1 MKYILLILSLSAFYA
16 YPYDPSAY
24 SNPNRHVCS
33 IALNNQ
39 IYNPSDFFNNN
50 LNYRIAENIGS
61 VTIAI
66 HNDDGTTRNIAIEV
80 APLVRDAADMW
91 NQRLIGRNSPIR
103 LTEIPQGSSSDT
115 DFQITRANDAQQTSL
130 GSDLA
135 ETTLILPPEV
145 QEHITNQVFNRPGI
159 VLTNT
164 FHYPR
169 ETFDTI
175 RRTLNDHYTEHHV
188 AKILVYHT
196 IAHEFGHALGLTHPG
211 LLELGELNEK
221 ENQIQ
226 LDRSNPGHFFA
237 IAITAELEQ
246 EQANA
251 RVPLMTSNDT
261 YFLRLRNQLGR
272 QLEYNDIA
280 PSELE
285 INAIAMENECGGSPS
300 SQSKINV
307 SASKICKEK
316 PRIFYPIAELLVPIY
331 QTQLFN

>member
-50 LNYRIAENIGS
+50 LRYRIAENIGS
-61 VTIAI
+61 VTVSI
-66 HNDDGTTRNIAIEV
+66 HNDDGTTRNITIEV

-91 NQRLIGRNSPIR
+91 NQRLIARNSPIR

-135 ETTLILPPEV
+135 ETTLVLPPEV

-164 FHYPR
+164 FNYPR
-169 ETFDTI
+169 ETFNTI
-175 RRTLNDHYTEHHV
+175 RKTLNEHYSEPHV

-211 LLELGELNEK
+211 LLELGGLNEK
-221 ENQIQ
+221 ENKIQ

-237 IAITAELEQ
+237 IAITAEVEQ
-246 EQANA
+246 GQANA

-272 QLEYNDIA
+272 QLEYNDLR

-285 INAIAMENECGGSPS
+285 LNAIATENACGDSPS
-300 SQSKINV
+300 PQSKRNV
-307 SASKICKEK
+307 TASEICKEK
-316 PRIFYPIAELLVPIY
+316 PRIFYPIAQALIPIY